1 MSYIPRWALSN
12 YTGYLGV
19 SAKLCEGIEAW
30 WDSSLFA
37 SSKSCNIFLSCPEM
51 TWKVQAMVWMNPL
64 PMIDKYR
71 SLSNDEDQLEV
82 RQSQLMWDGGGPPFL
97 FQWWLT
103 WSSCLEIWSWKIPK
117 MSVKSNS
124 ERFYCGSLLCQI
136 LGFVG
141 FGHINRNF
149 LSWANLHINW
159 FSRYVTFAS
168 EVVSRV

>member
-12 YTGYLGV
+12 YTGYLVV
-19 SAKLCEGIEAW
+19 SAKPCEGVEVEAW

-71 SLSNDEDQLEV
+71 SLSTDEDQLEV

-117 MSVKSNS
+117 CQWSQTVNASIVGLCFV
-124 ERFYCGSLLCQI
+124 RFWALLGLGI
-136 LGFVG
+136 LIAIF
-141 FGHINRNF
+141 
-149 LSWANLHINW
+149 
-159 FSRYVTFAS
+159 
-168 EVVSRV
+168 